1 MAFSGARWT
10 ALGLLCAA
18 VATLWQAQALPR
30 WGFDGPGTGIF
41 PQVLSAMAIAL
52 SVLVLLLERPAPAS
66 VEESGGDE
74 AVSRYDLAE
83 PAQRRVFHFY
93 LLALALMV
101 AGTWWL
107 GFIVTVTAVI
117 ITIMRFAEGVGWR
130 ATLITAA
137 SVVAVGQF
145 GFGWLLQV
153 SLPAGPVDRAVLGLM
168 RAAGML

>member
-1 MAFSGARWT
+1 MTFSGARWT

-41 PQVLSAMAIAL
+41 PQVLSVMAIAL
-52 SVLVLLLERPAPAS
+52 SVLVLLLERPALEPL
-66 VEESGGDE
+66 ESDGDE

-93 LLALALMV
+93 LLALVLMV

-107 GFIVTVTAVI
+107 GFIVTVVAVI
-117 ITIMRFAEGVGWR
+117 ITIMRFGEGVGWR
-130 ATLITAA
+130 ATLITA
-137 SVVAVGQF
+137 SCVVAVGQF

-153 SLPAGPVDRAVLGLM
+153 SLPAGPVDRAMLGLM

>member
-1 MAFSGARWT
+1 MIFSGARWT
-10 ALGLLCAA
+10 AFGLLSAA

-41 PQVLSAMAIAL
+41 PQVLSVMAIAL
-52 SVLVLLLERPAPAS
+52 SALVLLLERREPEPL
-66 VEESGGDE
+66 ESGDSE

-93 LLALALMV
+93 LLALVLLV

-107 GFIVTVTAVI
+107 GFIVTVAAVI
-117 ITIMRFAEGVGWR
+117 ITIMRFGEGVSWR

-137 SVVAVGQF
+137 CVVAVGQL
-145 GFGWLLQV
+145 GFGRLLQV
-153 SLPAGPVDRAVLGLM
+153 SLPEGPVDRALLALM